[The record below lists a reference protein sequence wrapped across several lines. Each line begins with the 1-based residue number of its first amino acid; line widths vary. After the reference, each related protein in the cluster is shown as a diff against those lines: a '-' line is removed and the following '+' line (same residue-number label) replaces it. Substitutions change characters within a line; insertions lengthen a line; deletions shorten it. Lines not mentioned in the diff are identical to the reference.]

1 VINDFEAALSNA
13 EAFDQVLT
21 EVPPSLS
28 QFDGYAGLLSLSA
41 RQIFGAL
48 EITVSK
54 ADDGSW
60 NQSDVK
66 IFFKDMGNVGSGG
79 TNAVD
84 VLYAGFPAFLYL
96 NPTLGRYLLEPL
108 LESQVSNGVPVGQ
121 AYAPQDL
128 GHNFPNVS
136 SNTLPHNFGIERKYA
151 PA

>member
-1 VINDFEAALSNA
+1 
-13 EAFDQVLT
+13 
-21 EVPPSLS
+21 
-28 QFDGYAGLLSLSA
+28 
-41 RQIFGAL
+41 
-48 EITVSK
+48 
-54 ADDGSW
+54 
-60 NQSDVK
+60 
-66 IFFKDMGNVGSGG
+66 MGNVGSGG

-136 SNTLPHNFGIERKYA
+136 SNTLPHNFGIKQSGNMLIMVLAQLQKSNDMTLVQTYYTLLKTWRTTLLTKLFRQDSNKHQ
-151 PA
+151 